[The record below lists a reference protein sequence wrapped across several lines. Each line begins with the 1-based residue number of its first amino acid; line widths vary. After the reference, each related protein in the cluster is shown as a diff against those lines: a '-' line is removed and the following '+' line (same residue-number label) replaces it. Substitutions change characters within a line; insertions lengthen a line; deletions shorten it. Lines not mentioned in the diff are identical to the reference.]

1 MTRGSEVEIILLFLM
16 LPHDAHNCCFA
27 PFQGSPLLM
36 RMMAY
41 QRSILVMYIYRWEV
55 GGEEKKGKLRSLPAN
70 VGANSQ

>member
-1 MTRGSEVEIILLFLM
+1 MTRGSEVEIILFLM

-55 GGEEKKGKLRSLPAN
+55 VGGGRKIVFSPR
-70 VGANSQ
+70 

>member
-1 MTRGSEVEIILLFLM
+1 MTRGSEVEIILFLM

-55 GGEEKKGKLRSLPAN
+55 VGGGGKLCSLPAN

>member
-16 LPHDAHNCCFA
+16 LPHDAHNCCLA

-41 QRSILVMYIYRWEV
+41 QRSILVMYIYRWE
-55 GGEEKKGKLRSLPAN
+55 GKKKKKKKENCVLSPLM
-70 VGANSQ
+70 

>member
-41 QRSILVMYIYRWEV
+41 QKVHLSDVHISLGGG
-55 GGEEKKGKLRSLPAN
+55 GGELCSLPAN

>member
-36 RMMAY
+36 RMIAY
-41 QRSILVMYIYRWEV
+41 QRSILAMYIYRWEV
-55 GGEEKKGKLRSLPAN
+55 GGGKLRSLPAN

>member
-55 GGEEKKGKLRSLPAN
+55 GGKKKKENCVLSPLM
-70 VGANSQ
+70 

>member
-55 GGEEKKGKLRSLPAN
+55 VGGGGKLCSLPAN